1 MTVYGPLSSQSQDNK
16 GSRNIASSDNPAP
29 LHPPRQGRATSD
41 FRCPRE
47 LDVLLIYVGSR
58 ETPGRVHGPPSI
70 SSQADRAYLKALETW
85 LDMCPEMRTT
95 E

>member
-1 MTVYGPLSSQSQDNK
+1 MYGPLSSQSQDNK

-47 LDVLLIYVGSR
+47 LDVLLLYAGSR
-58 ETPGRVHGPPSI
+58 ETLGQVHDPVLPSPGDRGSCTIYHCRRRSFGP
-70 SSQADRAYLKALETW
+70 
-85 LDMCPEMRTT
+85 
-95 E
+95 